1 MPTVSSCPSD
11 SAHDLGQIAFS
22 VGPALSYNE
31 PSPQT
36 VSSYLFVKYF
46 DISDPKH
53 GKKKKEKKRK
63 EKKKYC
69 CRYSAFKIP
78 NKMCCRFLS

>member
-1 MPTVSSCPSD
+1 MPTLSSCPSD
-11 SAHDLGQIAFS
+11 SAHDLGRIASS
-22 VGPALSYNE
+22 VGPALSYKE

-53 GKKKKEKKRK
+53 GKKKKKKNTAVVTVHLK
-63 EKKKYC
+63 SQIKC
-69 CRYSAFKIP
+69 VIGS
-78 NKMCCRFLS
+78 

>member
-1 MPTVSSCPSD
+1 MPALSSCPSN
-11 SAHDLGQIAFS
+11 SAHDLGLIASS
-22 VGPALSYNE
+22 VGPALSYKE

-53 GKKKKEKKRK
+53 GKKKNTAVVTVHLKSPVK
-63 EKKKYC
+63 C
-69 CRYSAFKIP
+69 VIGS
-78 NKMCCRFLS
+78 

>member
-1 MPTVSSCPSD
+1 MPTLSSCPSD
-11 SAHDLGQIAFS
+11 SAHDLGRIASS
-22 VGPALSYNE
+22 VGPALSYKE

-53 GKKKKEKKRK
+53 GKKKK
-63 EKKKYC
+63 KKKPAVVTVHLKSQIKC
-69 CRYSAFKIP
+69 VIS
-78 NKMCCRFLS
+78 S

>member
-1 MPTVSSCPSD
+1 MPTLSSCPSD
-11 SAHDLGQIAFS
+11 SAHDLGRIASS
-22 VGPALSYNE
+22 VGPALSYKE

-53 GKKKKEKKRK
+53 GKKKK
-63 EKKKYC
+63 KKKKPAVVIVHLKSQIKC
-69 CRYSAFKIP
+69 VIS
-78 NKMCCRFLS
+78 S

>member
-53 GKKKKEKKRK
+53 GKKKKKKERK
-63 EKKKYC
+63 EKNTAVVTVHLKSQIKC
-69 CRYSAFKIP
+69 VVGS
-78 NKMCCRFLS
+78 

>member
-63 EKKKYC
+63 EKNTAVVTVHLKSQIKC
-69 CRYSAFKIP
+69 VVGS
-78 NKMCCRFLS
+78 

>member
-1 MPTVSSCPSD
+1 MPALSSCPSD
-11 SAHDLGQIAFS
+11 SAHDLGRIASS
-22 VGPALSYNE
+22 VGPALSYKE

-53 GKKKKEKKRK
+53 GKKKK
-63 EKKKYC
+63 KYC
-69 CRYSAFKIP
+69 CRYSVFKIP
-78 NKMCCRFLS
+78 SKMCYRFLS